1 MVEKNTQGLSLNCAS
16 VEGEIDEIHRR
27 LTKSLKDR
35 TDYLRNEID
44 RYLTTEARNLTTLK
58 SQLEQELLNIQ
69 ANCELAD
76 KHVNENVEWDD
87 CELMDTKEIFLKTVD
102 FIRNFEYEQSDYTR
116 RARFIMSH
124 DPNTLVMNVAN
135 YGELAINMPQ
145 PFGVMGSNT
154 SSGTNTGG
162 LQPPSGPGL
171 MRSKSDHRLATQFR
185 QQEEQYYGR
194 AGADAEDALN
204 GRKFGERPQGRYGRR
219 NDEYEDDSTES
230 RRPSRYRS
238 RFTRH
243 LDNPDDDPES
253 SGGRSVRFSEESPSQ
268 ANIPRKERERVLDT
282 EDVSKGPLSG
292 ITRLSDSPRVMK
304 RLQETENKDK
314 KAKDPKPVT
323 PVAPVAG
330 AKPPVAGQPAKKTSR
345 QVSED
350 DEIAKIKKQNKAE
363 ASTASAGAAT
373 PETRTSA
380 DRTTAHAE
388 EPARRPSEV
397 RDRLE

>member
-1 MVEKNTQGLSLNCAS
+1 MVEKNSQGLALNCAS

-27 LTKSLKDR
+27 LTKALKDR

-58 SQLEQELLNIQ
+58 SQLEQELSNIQ

-124 DPNTLVMNVAN
+124 DPNTLVNNVAN

-154 SSGTNTGG
+154 SSSITSGG
-162 LQPPSGPGL
+162 LQAPSGPGL

-194 AGADAEDALN
+194 NAGDGDDALN
-204 GRKFGERPQGRYGRR
+204 GRKFGERPQGRYGRK
-219 NDEYEDDSTES
+219 NEDYEDESES

-243 LDNPDDDPES
+243 LDNPDDDPDS
-253 SGGRSVRFSEESPSQ
+253 SGGRSVRFSEESPAQ
-268 ANIPRKERERVLDT
+268 AHIPKKERERVLDT

-304 RLQETENKDK
+304 RLQETDSKEK

-330 AKPPVAGQPAKKTSR
+330 AKPPMAVQPAKKAAR

-388 EPARRPSEV
+388 EPVRRQSEV
-397 RDRLE
+397 RDRLQ